1 MTKQSDIE
9 FLFVLAVEHYSSSNN
24 VSYLDTVELFHQN
37 HVLEKM
43 LVQHEYLHQ
52 VALQEVFSYVEGL
65 VFSDKSN
72 LFLFHGSDTLFDRI
86 DLSKSHDYRDFGK
99 GFYTTVLESQAKEWA
114 YRLSLRNGNTKNYVY
129 RFSYQP
135 DDNLKI
141 KHFDSMDI
149 EWLDFIKKNRSEGGI
164 QHDFDVIVGPVA
176 DDKTVQTV
184 QLYLLG
190 TINADEAMNRLRY
203 NKVNNQFSFHTEK
216 ALKCL
221 KLLGRSVYE

>member
-1 MTKQSDIE
+1 MAKHSDIE
-9 FLFVLAVEHYSSSNN
+9 FLFVLATEHYSSAHN
-24 VSYLDTVELFHQN
+24 VSYSDAVELFHQN

-52 VALQEVFSYVEGL
+52 VALQEVFSYVESL
-65 VFSDKSN
+65 VFSEKSN
-72 LFLFHGSDTLFDRI
+72 LVLFHGSDTLFDKI

-114 YRLSLRNGNTKNYVY
+114 YRLSLRNGKAKHYVY

-135 DDNLKI
+135 SETVKV
-141 KHFDSMDI
+141 KHFDSMGI
-149 EWLDFIKKNRSEGGI
+149 EWLDFIKKNRSEGGS
-164 QHDFDVIVGPVA
+164 QHDFGVVVGPVA

-190 TINADEAMNRLRY
+190 TINAEEAMNRLRY
-203 NKVNNQFSFHTEK
+203 SKVNNQFSFHTEE
-216 ALKCL
+216 ALQCI